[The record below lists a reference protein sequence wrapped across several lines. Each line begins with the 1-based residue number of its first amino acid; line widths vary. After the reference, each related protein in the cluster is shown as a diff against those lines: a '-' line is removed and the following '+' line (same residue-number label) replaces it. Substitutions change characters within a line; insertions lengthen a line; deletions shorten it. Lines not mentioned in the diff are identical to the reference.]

1 MIILGI
7 QERIKA
13 KRAEETAKRM
23 SASQEERVATLE
35 ARLAELSE
43 TVGEYDRQRRK
54 DQDVI
59 QQLRNNVT
67 TSIKERS
74 DEHVE
79 REKRK
84 SFIEDPIKCMFLVFL
99 TNLFNSFS
107 VAQFIEKN
115 HFEPVP
121 AIVQPK

>member
-7 QERIKA
+7 QERVKA

-23 SASQEERVATLE
+23 CASQEERVATLE

-74 DEHVE
+74 DENVE

-84 SFIEDPIKCMFLVFL
+84 SFIEDPIKCMILVFI
-99 TNLFNSFS
+99 TNNNFDPAS
-107 VAQFIEKN
+107 
-115 HFEPVP
+115 
-121 AIVQPK
+121 AIVQQK